1 MNELP
6 EQDAEDLYSQYLQ
19 QQPVETQQEGDD
31 LKEHL
36 LELEERLDKLED
48 QFKILE
54 KIVKK
59 IAGKLK

>member
-6 EQDAEDLYSQYLQ
+6 EQDTEDLYSQYLQ

-59 IAGKLK
+59 IASKLK